1 MLEWTGSTGSIA
13 CTSRLIPAVHALIT
27 SITFLDQMIDTVRLN
42 IKAGNGGNG
51 CVSFL
56 REKYRPMGGPNGGD
70 GGHGGSAY
78 VCGDPSL
85 NTLLH
90 LKFNSTIYVDGGA
103 HGKGKNK
110 RGADGDDTVIRVP
123 LGTSVYSMDRNGEK
137 TLIAD
142 VVDGSR
148 NLVAQGGAGGW
159 GNSRFVSSVNQE
171 PVLAQKGEKGEKV
184 VLFLELKLLAD
195 VGLIARPNAGKS
207 TLLSHCSAAKPKVAE
222 YPFTTLE
229 PVLGVV
235 SSRGKDFV
243 MMEVPG
249 LLEGAHKGIGLGH
262 EFLRHA
268 ERTRVYV
275 YLIDG
280 LSEDPAHDLKM
291 LKNELLQFNP
301 VLAGKQLLI
310 AVNKLDVTEVR
321 ERRSELEELLGVDD
335 ADAGPAAA
343 TPVFISAATGEGV
356 DALLGKV
363 VELLDAP
370 AAKPSALVEEELPVG
385 VQRRR
390 KEPETVY
397 AEDGVYVVVSD
408 YLERLAARADTRD
421 QRVILQLWREMTR
434 RGLARQLTDAGI
446 EAGDTIRIGQVEVEW
461 F

>member
-1 MLEWTGSTGSIA
+1 
-13 CTSRLIPAVHALIT
+13 
-27 SITFLDQMIDTVRLN
+27 MIDTVRLN

-70 GGHGGSAY
+70 GGNGGHAY

-110 RGADGDDTVIRVP
+110 RGADGDDAVIKVP
-123 LGTSVYSMDRNGEK
+123 LGTTVYALDSHGEK
-137 TLIAD
+137 SLMAD
-142 VVDGSR
+142 VVDTAPR
-148 NLVAQGGAGGW
+148 LVARGGAGGW
-159 GNSRFVSSVNQE
+159 GNSRFVSAVNQE

-184 VLFLELKLLAD
+184 ILFLELKLLAD

-207 TLLSHCSAAKPKVAE
+207 TLLRRCSAAKPKVAE

-229 PVLGVV
+229 PVLGVAT
-235 SSRGKDFV
+235 SRGKDFV

-280 LSEDPAHDLKM
+280 LSEDPQQDLTM

-301 VLAGKQLLI
+301 ALADKQLMI
-310 AVNKLDVTEVR
+310 AVNKIDVTEVR
-321 ERRSELEELLGVDD
+321 ERRSELEQLL
-335 ADAGPAAA
+335 ADTETASTGT
-343 TPVFISAATGEGV
+343 TPVTFISAATGEGV
-356 DALLGKV
+356 DSLLGRV
-363 VELLDAP
+363 VELLDTAAAQAP
-370 AAKPSALVEEELPVG
+370 PVEEQETPVEPP
-385 VQRRR
+385 RRTR
-390 KEPETVY
+390 QSETVY
-397 AEDGVYVVVSD
+397 TEDGVYVVVSD

-446 EAGDTIRIGQVEVEW
+446 EAGDTIRIGMVDVEW